1 MGRED
6 SHYRPEGVDGRGSG
20 RSVTGGATG
29 RVSVPDA
36 NVPRRP
42 ESTPEPPV
50 TGRAGEHPPPPAW
63 RPPSATTARPA
74 VGSAPVSPPFP
85 ASGAAPATPASGSAS
100 VPPHRGAAT
109 VTPQPGVASPP
120 ARPEPSERPGS
131 APPAAPPDG
140 GGPPPSA
147 GPPRRRRRWVPVL
160 LVVVLLVGL
169 AGAAAVLRPGP
180 VAGWLGG
187 AESTPSAAARP
198 PEPDPSPVLAG
209 PDAGAPEPTAAGVRA
224 AVEPL
229 TTAAALGSRVNVS
242 VADVVTG
249 ESLYAK
255 GGDDATVPASV
266 TKLATGV
273 TVLEA
278 RGPGYRIATRAVAGA
293 NPGEVVLVGGGD
305 PTLAVDKSGFYPGA
319 ARLDALATQ
328 VKQALGGTAPT
339 RVVVDSTLFP
349 GPVHGPGWDADIP
362 TGGFGASITA
372 LMTDGARR
380 DPVGAKKAFVDSHG
394 AAERYAEPDLAAGR
408 SFARLLGLPQ
418 DGVVRGTAPAAGGT
432 AATGAPA
439 PGTELGKVESLPM
452 VRLVDIMITDSDNVI
467 AEALA
472 RQVAL
477 ARNQQASFAGGAAAM
492 DEVIGELGLPADE
505 ISLADG
511 SGLSRSN
518 RISPS
523 LLTDLI
529 AVAGNGTH
537 PELTAIFGGLP
548 VAAWSGTLGGR
559 YESTETAAGAGVVRA
574 KTGTLTGVHAIAGLV
589 TTRDGRLLT
598 FAVLTDRAPAGDP
611 EVTRAALDRIA
622 GALAGCGCR

>member
-6 SHYRPEGVDGRGSG
+6 SHYRPEGLDGRGSG

-50 TGRAGEHPPPPAW
+50 TGRTGEHPPPPAW
-63 RPPSATTARPA
+63 RPPSAAGDRPA

-85 ASGAAPATPASGSAS
+85 PSGAAPAVGSAS
-100 VPPHRGAAT
+100 VAGSAPVAGASPHRGAAP
-109 VTPQPGVASPP
+109 VVGRPDVASPP
-120 ARPEPSERPGS
+120 AEPSARPGS
-131 APPAAPPDG
+131 APPATGA
-140 GGPPPSA
+140 S
-147 GPPRRRRRWVPVL
+147 RRRRRWVPVV
-160 LVVVLLVGL
+160 LVLVLLAGL

-180 VAGWLGG
+180 VAGWLG
-187 AESTPSAAARP
+187 ATSTPSPSARP
-198 PEPDPSPVLAG
+198 PEPDPVPVLAG
-209 PDAGAPEPTAAGVRA
+209 PDAAAPAPTPAGVRA

-229 TTAAALGSRVNVS
+229 TVSAALGSRVNLS

-249 ESLYAK
+249 EPLYAK

-273 TVLEA
+273 TVLKA

-293 NPGEVVLVGGGD
+293 SPGEVVLVGGGD
-305 PTLAVDKSGFYPGA
+305 PTLAVDKNGFYPGA

-380 DPVGAKKAFVDSHG
+380 DPVGARKNFADSHG
-394 AAERYAEPDLAAGR
+394 AATRYAEPDLAAGR
-408 SFARLLGLPQ
+408 SFARLLGLPEG
-418 DGVVRGTAPAAGGT
+418 GVVRGTAPADGGAT
-432 AATGAPA
+432 ATGAPA

-477 ARNQQASFAGGAAAM
+477 ARNQQASFAGGAAAT

>member
-1 MGRED
+1 M
-6 SHYRPEGVDGRGSG
+6 S
-20 RSVTGGATG
+20 A
-29 RVSVPDA
+29 A
-36 NVPRRP
+36 
-42 ESTPEPPV
+42 
-50 TGRAGEHPPPPAW
+50 PPPA
-63 RPPSATTARPA
+63 A
-74 VGSAPVSPPFP
+74 
-85 ASGAAPATPASGSAS
+85 
-100 VPPHRGAAT
+100 
-109 VTPQPGVASPP
+109 
-120 ARPEPSERPGS
+120 
-131 APPAAPPDG
+131 
-140 GGPPPSA
+140 
-147 GPPRRRRRWVPVL
+147 PPRRRRRWLPVL
-160 LVVVLLVGL
+160 LVAVLLVGL
-169 AGAAAVLRPGP
+169 AGAAVVLRPGP
-180 VAGWLGG
+180 VAGWLG
-187 AESTPSAAARP
+187 AEAGTPSPAAPP
-198 PEPDPSPVLAG
+198 PEPAPAPVLAG
-209 PDAGAPEPTAAGVRA
+209 PDAAAPQPTAAGVRA

-229 TTAAALGSRVNVS
+229 TSAAALGSRVNLS

-273 TVLEA
+273 TVLKA
-278 RGPGYRIATRAVAGA
+278 RGPGHRIATRALAGA

-305 PTLAVDKSGFYPGA
+305 PTLAVDKNGFYPGA
-319 ARLDALATQ
+319 ARLDTLAAQ

-380 DPVGAKKAFVDSHG
+380 DPVRARKTFADSHG

-418 DGVVRGTAPAAGGT
+418 SGVVRGTAPAAGGT
-432 AATGAPA
+432 SATGAPA
-439 PGTELGKVESLPM
+439 PGTELGRVESLPM
-452 VRLVDIMITDSDNVI
+452 VRLVDLMISDSDNVI

-477 ARNQQASFAGGAAAM
+477 ARNQQASFGGGATAM

-529 AVAGNGTH
+529 ATAGNGTH

-548 VAAWSGTLGGR
+548 VAAWSGTLGTR
-559 YESTETAAGAGVVRA
+559 YESTATAAGAGVVRA

-598 FAVLTDRAPAGDP
+598 FAVLTDQAPAGDP

>member
-1 MGRED
+1 MP
-6 SHYRPEGVDGRGSG
+6 S
-20 RSVTGGATG
+20 
-29 RVSVPDA
+29 
-36 NVPRRP
+36 
-42 ESTPEPPV
+42 PPV
-50 TGRAGEHPPPPAW
+50 HSSSPAQPGSTGHPSPAHPSSAGQPGPASRPVPP
-63 RPPSATTARPA
+63 
-74 VGSAPVSPPFP
+74 GSAPVTGPP
-85 ASGAAPATPASGSAS
+85 GAAG
-100 VPPHRGAAT
+100 
-109 VTPQPGVASPP
+109 
-120 ARPEPSERPGS
+120 
-131 APPAAPPDG
+131 
-140 GGPPPSA
+140 

-180 VAGWLGG
+180 VAGWLG
-187 AESTPSAAARP
+187 ADPTPSPSARP

-209 PDAGAPEPTAAGVRA
+209 PDAAASVPTPAGVRA

-229 TTAAALGSRVNVS
+229 TGAAALGSRVNVS
-242 VADVVTG
+242 VADVVSG
-249 ESLYAK
+249 ESLYAR
-255 GGDDATVPASV
+255 GGDDGTVPASV

-273 TVLEA
+273 TVLKA
-278 RGPGYRIATRAVAGA
+278 RGPGYRIATRVLAGA

-319 ARLDALATQ
+319 ARLDTLAAQ

-372 LMTDGARR
+372 LMTDGARQ
-380 DPVGAKKAFVDSHG
+380 DPAGARKNFADSHG
-394 AAERYAEPDLAAGR
+394 AATRYAEPDLAAGR
-408 SFARLLGLPQ
+408 SFARLLGLPET
-418 DGVVRGTAPAAGGT
+418 GVVRGTAPAAGG
-432 AATGAPA
+432 ATEGGAPA

-452 VRLVDIMITDSDNVI
+452 IRLVDIMITDSDNVI

-505 ISLADG
+505 ISLADA

-529 AVAGNGTH
+529 ALAGNGTH

-548 VAAWSGTLGGR
+548 VAAWSGTLGTR
-559 YESTETAAGAGVVRA
+559 YESTSTAAGAGVVRA

-598 FAVLTDRAPAGDP
+598 FAVLTDQAPGGDP